1 MDSQL
6 DKQQNNQIELKVQE
20 KKKTDKSNNYR

>member
-6 DKQQNNQIELKVQE
+6 DKQQNNQIELKIQE
-20 KKKTDKSNNYR
+20 KKKTDNSNNNR